1 MKRYERVIKTN
12 GRTGRKKFPWP
23 ALFLAAAAVCLAWAA
38 LRSFGIGGLPGRLP
52 GGASQPASSAL
63 QPSGQSSSGSATS
76 SPSPAAGKDVSITIL
91 GAGDDLIHG
100 SIYKQ
105 AKQRAGGAGYDFAPV
120 YAHVAEEIK
129 SADIAVINQETVLAG
144 KALPVSDY
152 PLFNSPTEVGDALV
166 NIGFDVI
173 NHANNHILD
182 KGEKGIKATLDYW
195 DTKPVK
201 VTGAYRDDED
211 LENIRIV
218 EKKGIRTAY
227 LGFTEMTNGLYLP
240 KESPYRIVYTSDT
253 ATIQHLIQKAKGMA
267 DVVVVSV
274 HWGTENTYTLTD
286 KQKTLAQQMVDWGAD
301 IIFGNHPHVV
311 QQLTVLSRSSDG
323 AKCPVIF
330 ALGNFV
336 SAQQSGKNMVSGL
349 LTVTMTKSGE
359 TGRTSYTSMKF
370 TPIVTHYGSKYSNIT
385 VYPFSGYTDA
395 MAAQHGVRA
404 FTPNFSRSFIQ
415 NIIDQNIPKKYQNQ
429 FAE

>member
-1 MKRYERVIKTN
+1 MNTR
-12 GRTGRKKFPWP
+12 GRSGRRKFPWP
-23 ALFLAAAAVCLAWAA
+23 ALLFAAAAVCLAGILFPLHLSGNGGRAA
-38 LRSFGIGGLPGRLP
+38 SSG
-52 GGASQPASSAL
+52 PASSAQ
-63 QPSGQSSSGSATS
+63 QPSAQNGAAAA
-76 SPSPAAGKDVSITIL
+76 SPSSAAAKDVSITIL

-105 AKQRAGGAGYDFAPV
+105 AKQHAGGTGYDFAPV
-120 YAHVAEEIK
+120 YAHVADQIK

-144 KALPVSDY
+144 RALPVSDY

-166 NIGFDVI
+166 DVGFDVI

-201 VTGAYRDDED
+201 VTGAYRNDED
-211 LENIRIV
+211 LQNIRII
-218 EKKGIRTAY
+218 EKKGIKTAY

-240 KESPYRIVYTSDT
+240 KGSPYRIVYTGETDE
-253 ATIQHLIQKAKGMA
+253 IQQLIEKAKSMA

-311 QQLTVLSRSSDG
+311 QQLTVLTRASDG
-323 AKCPVIF
+323 AKCPVAF

-349 LTVTMTKSGE
+349 LTVAETKSGK
-359 TGRTSYTSMKF
+359 TGKTSYTSMKF
-370 TPIVTHYGSKYSNIT
+370 TPIVTHYGSKYSGIT
-385 VYPFSGYTDA
+385 IYPFSGYTDA
-395 MAAQHGVRA
+395 MASQHGVRA
-404 FTPNFSRSFIQ
+404 FTPDFSRAFIQ
-415 NIIDQNIPKKYQNQ
+415 GVLDRSIPRKYQNR
-429 FAE
+429 FAA

>member
-1 MKRYERVIKTN
+1 MKRYERVIKTH
-12 GRTGRKKFPWP
+12 GKSRRKKSLGP
-23 ALFLAAAAVCLAWAA
+23 LLLLAAAVCLVLVLFYGPGNRAWTK
-38 LRSFGIGGLPGRLP
+38 LLPGQ
-52 GGASQPASSAL
+52 ASQPASSAA
-63 QPSGQSSSGSATS
+63 QPSSQDGEVSS
-76 SPSPAAGKDVSITIL
+76 SPSSAAKDVSITIL
-91 GAGDDLIHG
+91 GAGDDLIHS

-105 AKQRAGGAGYDFAPV
+105 ANQRAGGNGYDFAPV
-120 YAHVAEEIK
+120 YAHVADQVR
-129 SADIAVINQETVLAG
+129 SADVAVINQETPLAG
-144 KALPVSDY
+144 RVLPPSNY

-201 VTGAYRDDED
+201 VTGVYRNDED
-211 LENIRIV
+211 LQNIRIV
-218 EKKGIRTAY
+218 ESKGIKTAY
-227 LGFTEMTNGLYLP
+227 LGVTEMTNGLYLP
-240 KESPYRIVYTSDT
+240 KGSQYRIVYADNTDL
-253 ATIQHLIQKAKGMA
+253 IRQLIQKAKSMA

-274 HWGTENTYTLTD
+274 HWGTEDTYTLTD

-311 QQLTVLSRSSDG
+311 QQLKVLTRPSDG

-336 SAQQSGKNMVSGL
+336 SAQQSGKNVVSGF
-349 LTVTMTKSGE
+349 LTVTMTKSGT
-359 TGRTSYTSMKF
+359 TGKTTYTSMKF
-370 TPIVTHYGSKYSNIT
+370 TPLVTHYGSKYSNIT
-385 VYPFSGYTDA
+385 IYPFSEYTDT

-404 FTPNFSRSFIQ
+404 FTPSFSRSFVQ
-415 NIIDQNIPKKYQNQ
+415 NIIDQSIPKKYQNQ
-429 FAE
+429 FAA